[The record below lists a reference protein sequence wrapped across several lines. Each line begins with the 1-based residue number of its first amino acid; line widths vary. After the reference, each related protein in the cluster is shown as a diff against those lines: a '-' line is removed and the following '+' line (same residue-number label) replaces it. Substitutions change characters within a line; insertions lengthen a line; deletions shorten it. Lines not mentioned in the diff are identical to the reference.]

1 MITGIRLDEL
11 RELARLFPVKLAALD
26 DNAAKCRAVPA
37 DKFSRAV
44 DDNIRAEFKRAN
56 LIGRGERVINDER
69 DFMLVRN
76 VGDGLNINERGVGIA
91 DGLDKNQARVVLN
104 RRLENA
110 NALCRVNK
118 SRLDTEG
125 GQRVFKKI
133 EGAAVNRRRRNDM
146 MTLLRESLDGISNSR
161 RAACDCQSR

>member
-1 MITGIRLDEL
+1 MIARIGFDEL

-91 DGLDKNQARVVLN
+91 DGVLSLIAASKTSTPFVGSTKVVSIPKAGSVCSK
-104 RRLENA
+104 RLK
-110 NALCRVNK
+110 VPP
-118 SRLDTEG
+118 
-125 GQRVFKKI
+125 
-133 EGAAVNRRRRNDM
+133 
-146 MTLLRESLDGISNSR
+146 
-161 RAACDCQSR
+161 